1 MAIPGVGCCT
11 SAEGILHKHSRFGGI
26 HTLVHGAP
34 INVFAL
40 IVGAKIIRL
49 NKPLLIMFL
58 QKAQKIALR
67 ELCDEIKTRD
77 LSVNID
83 DPDGVYLLG
92 ITVAGWAVRFRSL
105 ARPFLSHE
113 SIARLEMIEAADI
126 AGNLA
131 STHVARMEIESL
143 IPLVED
149 LLNENA
155 AVVLT
160 TPARLRKNNNPKLSH
175 PTDKE
180 GVNLASDRVF
190 LAMWYHEST
199 ENVWKKGIK
208 PAIEE
213 LGYEPVLVKEQ
224 QFVGLIVNQIISEIR
239 KARFVV
245 VDYTHRRP
253 GVLGSVYCE
262 AGYADGMG
270 LEVISTCE
278 KTILKKVHFD
288 TQQHNHIVWEAGEE
302 DELKSKLKN
311 RIIELMGDGP
321 SNKST
326 N

>member
-1 MAIPGVGCCT
+1 MVESYCNGDTGVGCST

-26 HTLVHGAP
+26 QTLVHDAS

-40 IVGAKIIRL
+40 IVGAKIITL

-77 LSVNID
+77 LFVNID

-92 ITVAGWAVRFRSL
+92 ITVAGWVVRFRSL
-105 ARPFLSHE
+105 ERPFLPHE
-113 SIARLEMIEAADI
+113 SIARLEMIETTDI

-131 STHVARMEIESL
+131 STHEARMVIESL

-149 LLNENA
+149 LLNEDA
-155 AVVLT
+155 DVDLT
-160 TPARLRKNNNPKLSH
+160 TPARLRNNNNPKLSH

-180 GVNLASDRVF
+180 GVNLASDRV
-190 LAMWYHEST
+190 LLVMWYHEST

-239 KARFVV
+239 EARFVV
-245 VDYTHRRP
+245 VNYTHGRP
-253 GVLGSVYCE
+253 GVRGSVYYE

-270 LEVISTCE
+270 LEVISTC
-278 KTILKKVHFD
+278 KKAILKKVHFD
-288 TQQHNHIVWEAGEE
+288 TQQHNHIVWETGKE
-302 DELKSKLKN
+302 DKLKTV
-311 RIIELMGDGP
+311 L
-321 SNKST
+321 
-326 N
+326 